1 MSALADSAGRPAGL
15 DAPGLRPLRFGLNE
29 WLGALGDLGTFVPLY
44 LGLVALCGLPP
55 SRSLFLFGATYAAA
69 ALFFRLPMPVQ
80 PLKAMAAVAIA
91 QRLGAPTLAAAGLW
105 MGAILL
111 GLALAGKVDALGR
124 LFTRPIVK
132 GIQLGVGLI
141 LIKNGLKLLLGPLPQ
156 YSIGGGHA
164 AAFPSAHDAWMALTL
179 LVLPQ
184 LPLTLG
190 NAVYAVA
197 DVARDYF
204 GADARRAT
212 PRNLALSLGLSNLL
226 AGAAGGLPVCHGSGG
241 MTAHH
246 GFGARSGGA
255 TLLMGLACMG
265 LALCLPGRAHHLFAQ
280 MPPALLGAML
290 VYPGVCHVLLLRK
303 LDEKLPLAVLM
314 GLIGAATGNLAYA
327 LGFGLAAQALL
338 ARRAKAA
345 A

>member
-1 MSALADSAGRPAGL
+1 MSALSDIRGRTAV
-15 DAPGLRPLRFGLNE
+15 DDGLRPLRFGPNE
-29 WLGALGDLGTFVPLY
+29 WLGAVGDLGTFVPIY

-55 SRSLFLFGATYAAA
+55 GRSLLLFGATYAGA

-91 QRLGAPTLAAAGLW
+91 QRLGAPVLAAAGLW

-111 GLALAGKVDALGR
+111 FLALAGKVDALGR
-124 LFTRPIVK
+124 YFTRPIVK

-141 LIKNGLKLLLGPLPQ
+141 LIKNGVALLFGPLPQ
-156 YSIGGGHA
+156 YALGGGHA
-164 AAFPSAHDAWMALTL
+164 AGLPSWHDAWTALTL
-179 LVLPQ
+179 LVVPQ

-190 NAVYAVA
+190 NAVYGVS

-204 GADARRAT
+204 GPQARRAT
-212 PRNLALSLGLSNLL
+212 PRNLTLSLGLSNLL

-241 MTAHH
+241 LSAHY

-255 TLLMGLACMG
+255 TLLMGLACVG
-265 LALCLPGRAHHLFAQ
+265 LALWLPHRAHQLFARL
-280 MPPALLGAML
+280 PPALLGAML

-303 LDEKLPLAVLM
+303 LDERVPLAVLM

-327 LGFGLAAQALL
+327 LAFGLAGQALL
-338 ARRAKAA
+338 ARLSKGRPA
-345 A
+345 